1 MDVNG
6 EMFAK
11 KGINNLNTFKK
22 CCLMN
27 FIFLFSLGWVDCWTM
42 PIVALS
48 INFIYHPMPMYG
60 PSPQADITTPEKEEK
75 LLSPMRMQ
83 HHKTQNV
90 PIHWTRVSIE

>member
-1 MDVNG
+1 M
-6 EMFAK
+6 
-11 KGINNLNTFKK
+11 
-22 CCLMN
+22 
-27 FIFLFSLGWVDCWTM
+27 FIFLLFSLGWVDCWTM

-60 PSPQADITTPEKEEK
+60 PPPQADITTPEKEEK

-90 PIHWTRVSIE
+90 PIHWIQVSREQIYIEKLFFKKV

>member
-1 MDVNG
+1 
-6 EMFAK
+6 
-11 KGINNLNTFKK
+11 
-22 CCLMN
+22 
-27 FIFLFSLGWVDCWTM
+27 M

-60 PSPQADITTPEKEEK
+60 PPPQADITTPEKEEK

-90 PIHWTRVSIE
+90 PIHWTRVRRILNNFFIKLNKYIFFYYNRTKVKNLTQLLYQLTKSV

>member
-1 MDVNG
+1 MEECLSKRVYIILILLIH
-6 EMFAK
+6 
-11 KGINNLNTFKK
+11 GILSW
-22 CCLMN
+22 
-27 FIFLFSLGWVDCWTM
+27 FILFQFSLGWVDCWTM

-60 PSPQADITTPEKEEK
+60 PPPQADITTPEKEEK

-90 PIHWTRVSIE
+90 PIHWTRVNRL

>member
-1 MDVNG
+1 M
-6 EMFAK
+6 AK
-11 KGINNLNTFKK
+11 CLSKTVRSTILILLNYVI
-22 CCLMN
+22 LYHIY
-27 FIFLFSLGWVDCWTM
+27 IFLSLGWVDCWTM

-60 PSPQADITTPEKEEK
+60 PPPQADVTTPEKEEK

-90 PIHWTRVSIE
+90 PINWTRVS

>member
-1 MDVNG
+1 
-6 EMFAK
+6 
-11 KGINNLNTFKK
+11 
-22 CCLMN
+22 
-27 FIFLFSLGWVDCWTM
+27 M

-60 PSPQADITTPEKEEK
+60 PPPQADITTPEKEEK

-90 PIHWTRVSIE
+90 PIHWNRVSREWNNYNLQFQLFLKLNCNISGRRT

>member
-6 EMFAK
+6 EMFVK
-11 KGINNLNTFKK
+11 KGNIILILLKK
-22 CCLMN
+22 NCLMN
-27 FIFLFSLGWVDCWTM
+27 FSFLFRLGWVDCWTM

-60 PSPQADITTPEKEEK
+60 PPPQADITTPEKEEK

-90 PIHWTRVSIE
+90 PIHWTRVSSE